1 MTPVQQ
7 VDNWPA
13 EVLKA
18 ALVDYGELT
27 AEQAQAVRQ
36 FIHRIGGIENA
47 LLAIDLLV
55 ELEDGWAQ
63 LKRTFRK
70 AA

>member
-1 MTPVQQ
+1 MTPAKQ
-7 VDNWPA
+7 VESWPA

-18 ALVDYGELT
+18 AVVDYAELT
-27 AEQAQAVRQ
+27 AEQARAVRQ

-55 ELEDGWAQ
+55 ELEDGWAR
-63 LKRTFRK
+63 LRR
-70 AA
+70 